1 MTKQYYG
8 LGPWKASN
16 TGFLSRPVAPV
27 FLLFFIVL
35 GGSCTAGRV
44 RVQTRP
50 EVGFGFDF
58 DSLRCTAR
66 GVSVR
71 CEPESRMWSDVSME
85 WFDRRRGWRSG
96 KFEGGTVPRDLVCGE
111 EIDWLLF
118 HSEGSEVVWLS
129 TERDV
134 RKWKGCSQPEPYQNF
149 YFPLAAAPGNP
160 WIRYGAATGA
170 EFVAVR
176 FVPYYPD
183 DPRPVS
189 NLPVVL
195 LSNNGKEELLGTTDA
210 TGWIV
215 LSKEMLKKKDG
226 RYLLVNPT
234 YDFDRV
240 AVPLQQVLQEA
251 GSYFRDV
258 FLVSVGFY

>member
-1 MTKQYYG
+1 
-8 LGPWKASN
+8 
-16 TGFLSRPVAPV
+16 
-27 FLLFFIVL
+27 
-35 GGSCTAGRV
+35 
-44 RVQTRP
+44 
-50 EVGFGFDF
+50 
-58 DSLRCTAR
+58 
-66 GVSVR
+66 
-71 CEPESRMWSDVSME
+71 ME

-111 EIDWLLF
+111 GVDWLLF

-129 TERDV
+129 AERDV
-134 RKWKGCSQPEPYQNF
+134 RKWKGCIQPEAYQIF
-149 YFPLAAAPGNP
+149 YFPPTAAPANP
-160 WIRYGAATGA
+160 WIRYRAATGA
-170 EFVAVR
+170 EFVAVC

-183 DPRPVS
+183 EPRPVS

-195 LSNNGKEELLGTTDA
+195 LTNNGKEELLGTTDA